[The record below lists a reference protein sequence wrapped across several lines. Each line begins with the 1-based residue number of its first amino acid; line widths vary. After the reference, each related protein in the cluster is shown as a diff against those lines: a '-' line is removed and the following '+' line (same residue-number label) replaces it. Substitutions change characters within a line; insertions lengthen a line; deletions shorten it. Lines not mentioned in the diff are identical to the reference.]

1 MGTLSDRFVRSLLG
15 ALLLCVFSLRPCAA
29 IVRNVS
35 ALKNLNAI
43 EKGIEESSKENKEAK
58 EGKER
63 FKAEFEVPA
72 AVCTANIGIPEC
84 TGRQLILREIQGC
97 PGPILQIST
106 PPPDRQPLV

>member
-1 MGTLSDRFVRSLLG
+1 M
-15 ALLLCVFSLRPCAA
+15 LLCVFSLRPCAA

-63 FKAEFEVPA
+63 FKAEFEAPSPVCHASFSLPEA
-72 AVCTANIGIPEC
+72 APL
-84 TGRQLILREIQGC
+84 RLILREIQGC
-97 PGPILQIST
+97 PGPVLQIST
-106 PPPDRQPLV
+106 PPPDRQRLV